1 MCMGTRRLSGLLRH
15 MRSARRTSCLYA
27 GLQSAITHMALTK
40 GLALPA
46 AAAAAAAAPLG
57 KGALLRPT
65 PAL

>member
-1 MCMGTRRLSGLLRH
+1 MGTRRLSGLLRH

-46 AAAAAAAAPLG
+46 AAAAAAPLG